1 MAGSC
6 NHLLRPWLIGA
17 AAIVLMTVLLMPS
30 WPVQASAA
38 IPSTTQQFYGIV
50 YNDDAL
56 VTSGYVI
63 TAMIGATK
71 VGHTT
76 TDAQGGYGYD
86 PVFQVTANPGQ
97 IVNFSINDHPALQ
110 KAIFRGGA
118 ATELDLTCYGAASQ
132 MPRTTCGGSCCTSSS
147 CGITTKTPAVA
158 TAGSPY
164 SFALSAQGAVLP
176 YTWTISSG
184 SLPPGLSLDSTLGVI
199 KGVPSSVGTYSFT
212 VHVDDSA
219 SNYLTLSTSIHVKP
233 GTASS
238 QSTSSQ
244 TGTQTAFLTSNF
256 LGATAAL
263 NISGDVLNTATEI
276 SSADGRV
283 RLNLAAGT
291 ELKLQ
296 EQCLIGAGNETNPPQ
311 STDGSVC
318 IRSYSFIPAG
328 ATFSPATKM
337 TLKYEIPLPP
347 GVTESTL
354 YIAFWNGSA
363 WIKLDSDVD
372 TTAREVTAAVSHFT
386 IFAIRGIP
394 EIIVQPAASTAGS
407 SPQPASNPAP
417 ASGSFSAAVASPAP
431 AFAFADL
438 TATPQAVGPDEKV
451 TLSVRVVNGGN
462 SEATGDAVVAIN
474 GKDEMQKEV
483 ALGPG
488 KSQVIS
494 FMISEREPGN
504 YKVSIGGLDAGFK
517 VKEAASS
524 GQQPTGLSIA
534 VIGVVAAGCLLALMV
549 LLSRIFRRHPD

>member
-6 NHLLRPWLIGA
+6 NHPFRLCLIGA
-17 AAIVLMTVLLMPS
+17 AAIVLTPVLLMLS

-71 VGHTT
+71 VGQTT
-76 TDAQGGYGYD
+76 TNAQGGYGYD
-86 PVFQVTANPGQ
+86 PVFEVTANPGQ

-110 KAIFRGGA
+110 KAIFKGGA

-132 MPRTTCGGSCCTSSS
+132 MPRTTCGGNCCTSSS

-238 QSTSSQ
+238 QSGSSQ
-244 TGTQTAFLTSNF
+244 VGTQTASLTSNF

-328 ATFSPATKM
+328 ATFSPAAKM

-354 YIAFWNGSA
+354 YIAFWNGSG
-363 WIKLDSDVD
+363 WTKLDSEVD
-372 TTAREVTAAVSHFT
+372 TTAREVTTTVSHFT

-394 EIIVQPAASTAGS
+394 EVTVQPAASTAGS

-417 ASGSFSAAVASPAP
+417 ASGSFSPTVASPAV

-451 TLSVRVVNGGN
+451 TLSVRVVNCGN

-494 FMISEREPGN
+494 FMISERESGD
-504 YKVSIGGLDAGFK
+504 YKVSIGGLNAGFK

-534 VIGVVAAGCLLALMV
+534 VIGVIAAGCLLALMV
-549 LLSRIFRRHPD
+549 LLSRIFRRYTN